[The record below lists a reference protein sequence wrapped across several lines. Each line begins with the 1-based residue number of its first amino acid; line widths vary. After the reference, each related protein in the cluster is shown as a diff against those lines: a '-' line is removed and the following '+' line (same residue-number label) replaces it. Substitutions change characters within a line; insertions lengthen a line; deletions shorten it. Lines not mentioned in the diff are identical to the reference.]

1 MGTSPLQSYLSN
13 IGFPWYGSTINKDE
27 LEHIQRGLRPLI
39 EKFFKDSIKEVPEYD
54 YILVSAFESWMYMES
69 VTRGYTFGSPHFIDG
84 TRVEQTIDSGILI
97 ESPGVYLCKSGEETV
112 LVLGYVQLKNGKH
125 V

>member
-1 MGTSPLQSYLSN
+1 MGTSPLQQYLSN
-13 IGFPWYGSTINKDE
+13 IGFPWYGGTIGKSE
-27 LEHIQRGLRPLI
+27 LENIQRELVPFI
-39 EKFFKDSIKEVPEYD
+39 ERMFKGSIKPVPKYD
-54 YILVSAFESWMYMES
+54 YILVSAFESWLYMES

-84 TRVEQTIDSGILI
+84 TRVDQTIDSGKLI
-97 ESPGVYLCKSGEETV
+97 ESPGIYLCQSGDETV